1 MFGMSLGE
9 VFFIFVI
16 AIIVLGPD
24 KLPSAIKSIARLFNQ
39 VKSQTGELQD
49 ALHGLQQD
57 ANEIGQSVNKQLTSI
72 DGLNDLGDFDD
83 FAKQDKTKK
92 TDKSNKKDKAK
103 SKDKKDSKAKTNT
116 KKVKNA
122 I

>member
-39 VKSQTGELQD
+39 VKAQTSELQD
-49 ALHGLQQD
+49 TLHELQQD
-57 ANEIGQSVNKQLTSI
+57 ASEIGESVNKQLTSI
-72 DGLNDLGDFDD
+72 GGLDDMGIDD
-83 FAKQDKTKK
+83 FTTPKKSDKN
-92 TDKSNKKDKAK
+92 SKKDKHR
-103 SKDKKDSKAKTNT
+103 SKEKKDSKAKTNI
-116 KKVKNA
+116 KKIKNA

>member
-57 ANEIGQSVNKQLTSI
+57 ANEISEGVNKQLTLI
-72 DGLNDLGDFDD
+72 GGLDDMGIDD
-83 FAKQDKTKK
+83 FTTPKKSDKN
-92 TDKSNKKDKAK
+92 SKKDKPK
-103 SKDKKDSKAKTNT
+103 SKNKKESKTKTNT